1 MRLSIKT
8 FLGAGLLVV
17 GASGCRSTYNAN
29 AIKGKELAKESS
41 VVVIRPKRYTLL
53 GTQSVRDYLQ
63 ITYEELSENAGGYP
77 VVRVGVR
84 NKGGEHWWDLRGP
97 DFTLYAQA
105 VFYRDPVTGRAAR
118 SAPLYRTNKQSVP
131 MKRGDTSD
139 IVFNCPVK
147 GAGGYQIIFSE
158 D

>member
-1 MRLSIKT
+1 MRISVSSL
-8 FLGAGLLVV
+8 LGICLLAAGVT
-17 GASGCRSTYNAN
+17 GCRSTYNAN

-41 VVVIRPKRYTLL
+41 IVVIRPKRYTLL

-63 ITYEELSENAGGYP
+63 ITYEELSANAGGFP

-105 VFYRDPVTGRAAR
+105 VFYRDPVTGTSAR
-118 SAPLYRTNKQSVP
+118 SAPLYRTNKQAVP

-147 GAGGYQIIFSE
+147 GAQGYQIIFSE